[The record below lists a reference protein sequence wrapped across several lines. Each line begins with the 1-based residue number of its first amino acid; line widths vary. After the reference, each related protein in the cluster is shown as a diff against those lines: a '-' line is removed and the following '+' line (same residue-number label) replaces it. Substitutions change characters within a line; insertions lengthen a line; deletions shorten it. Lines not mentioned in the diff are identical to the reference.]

1 MLRAGIDT
9 GGTHTDVV
17 ILDDETGSAAAIK
30 VPTRP
35 ERLTDG
41 IFDGLERALQL
52 GVSGEKAIGHLVYAT
67 TIVVNMIAQNEREK
81 VGLITTRGFRDV
93 LEIGRAY
100 RSGNIYDIQLEQSVP
115 LVPREF
121 RYTVT
126 ERMDFSGSV
135 VVPLDEAE
143 VEDVARRIREAG
155 LRTVAVCLLHA
166 YRNPIHEQR
175 IRDILRRHCPDL
187 AISLSS
193 EVIPQFREFER
204 TSTTVINAFV
214 MPRMVSHLNEFEREL
229 EHRDYRVRPF
239 IMQANSGIM
248 SFRSGRAKPVQ
259 VANSGPVAG
268 VVAGSFL
275 ARQAGYPNI
284 ITMDIGGTSCDVAL
298 VYDGSPLFT
307 SQSAVHGYPLSIN
320 AVDLHC
326 IGAGGGSIAWV
337 DAGGALQVGPRSAGA
352 LPGPVCYGLGGQE
365 PTVTDANLVTG
376 RLNPDRFLDGSRRLD
391 LGAAERAIGTLAR
404 ALGDLPPDQ
413 VAEGI
418 VDVLNSNMLR
428 AIKRVSA
435 ERGYDPREFALVSF
449 GGAGGLHASALA
461 AELDISTVIV
471 PPSPGTFSALGTVLA
486 DVRYDH
492 VLTKVVELT
501 RLNPEDVEGIY
512 EELAARAMADLEDLV
527 DGRGQV
533 MFTATWDMRYE
544 GQGHELNVPVGSI
557 PRDAESLAEV
567 QKAFETV
574 YERTYGHLLTGEA
587 IEVVNFRLSAVVPVV
602 RPQAIRM
609 VTPWR
614 NGAAPRRTRSV
625 VYRGRRADWLVVDRS
640 SLQPG
645 AELKGP
651 AIVEEMG
658 STTLVLPEQ
667 RCTVDPWGNL
677 VLRFDN
683 R

>member
-1 MLRAGIDT
+1 
-9 GGTHTDVV
+9 
-17 ILDDETGSAAAIK
+17 
-30 VPTRP
+30 
-35 ERLTDG
+35 
-41 IFDGLERALQL
+41 
-52 GVSGEKAIGHLVYAT
+52 
-67 TIVVNMIAQNEREK
+67 
-81 VGLITTRGFRDV
+81 
-93 LEIGRAY
+93 
-100 RSGNIYDIQLEQSVP
+100 
-115 LVPREF
+115 
-121 RYTVT
+121 
-126 ERMDFSGSV
+126 
-135 VVPLDEAE
+135 
-143 VEDVARRIREAG
+143 
-155 LRTVAVCLLHA
+155 
-166 YRNPIHEQR
+166 
-175 IRDILRRHCPDL
+175 
-187 AISLSS
+187 
-193 EVIPQFREFER
+193 
-204 TSTTVINAFV
+204 
-214 MPRMVSHLNEFEREL
+214 
-229 EHRDYRVRPF
+229 
-239 IMQANSGIM
+239 
-248 SFRSGRAKPVQ
+248 KPVQ

-298 VYDGSPLFT
+298 VYDGPPLFT
-307 SQSAVHGYPLSIN
+307 SPSAVHGYPLSIN

-512 EELAARAMADLEDLV
+512 
-527 DGRGQV
+527 
-533 MFTATWDMRYE
+533 
-544 GQGHELNVPVGSI
+544 
-557 PRDAESLAEV
+557 
-567 QKAFETV
+567 
-574 YERTYGHLLTGEA
+574 
-587 IEVVNFRLSAVVPVV
+587 
-602 RPQAIRM
+602 
-609 VTPWR
+609 
-614 NGAAPRRTRSV
+614 
-625 VYRGRRADWLVVDRS
+625 
-640 SLQPG
+640 
-645 AELKGP
+645 
-651 AIVEEMG
+651 
-658 STTLVLPEQ
+658 
-667 RCTVDPWGNL
+667 
-677 VLRFDN
+677 
-683 R
+683 